1 MNGSQNWKRNTFLL
15 AFAMIGTSASYTMLI
30 PFLPLYLLDL
40 GTPAE
45 AVTIWSG
52 AVFSI
57 TFLIAAV
64 MAPVWGKFADEY
76 GKKRMA
82 VRAAIGLTVAYF
94 LGGLVTSPWELL
106 GVRAVQGFANGF
118 FPAALSIASSLAP
131 KRQMGYALG
140 VVQTGQI
147 IGTVLGPLIGGIIS
161 EIVGMRMSFFVAATF
176 LFLVVLLVIIFVDET
191 NDNSQEA
198 KEAHTSIIDDFRYA
212 MSNRIVLLM
221 LSLGLMV
228 CLTNMV
234 LQPVI
239 SLYVAQLQHSF
250 DSVALHSG
258 IIFSLGGIAG
268 ILSTTAWGT
277 FGQRKGYFLVIALAF
292 MGGGIC
298 ILGQFFADS
307 LLSFGILQFL
317 FGLFF
322 VGANPAISATLVNET
337 SADFRGRVFGIAT
350 TANQTGSMLGPLL
363 GSIISTS
370 LGIKAVFLL
379 IGPLIFGIGF
389 YLWKRFVRLK

>member
-1 MNGSQNWKRNTFLL
+1 MNGSPNWKRNTFLL

-45 AVTIWSG
+45 AVTMWSG

-176 LFLVVLLVIIFVDET
+176 LFLVVLLVITFVDET
-191 NDNSQEA
+191 NDNI
-198 KEAHTSIIDDFRYA
+198 KEANDGTSIIDDFRYA
-212 MSNRIVLLM
+212 MGNRIVLLM
-221 LSLGLMV
+221 LILGLMV

-298 ILGQFFADS
+298 ILGQFLADN
-307 LLSFGILQFL
+307 LLAFGILQFL
-317 FGLFF
+317 FVLFF
-322 VGANPAISATLVNET
+322 VCANPAISATLVNET
-337 SADFRGRVFGIAT
+337 PADFRGRVFGIAT

-363 GSIISTS
+363 GSLISTS

-379 IGPLIFGIGF
+379 IGPLIFGIGIF
-389 YLWKRFVRLK
+389 LWKRFVQLK